1 MMELSAGEA
10 EEVEDLSWILK
21 NEKNVACQRGMENV
35 SWIGRFIRGKTQFY
49 SPSAHSGDCW
59 MCLRISVPNK

>member
-49 SPSAHSGDCW
+49 SPSVHSGDCW
-59 MCLRISVPNK
+59 MCLRILVPNK